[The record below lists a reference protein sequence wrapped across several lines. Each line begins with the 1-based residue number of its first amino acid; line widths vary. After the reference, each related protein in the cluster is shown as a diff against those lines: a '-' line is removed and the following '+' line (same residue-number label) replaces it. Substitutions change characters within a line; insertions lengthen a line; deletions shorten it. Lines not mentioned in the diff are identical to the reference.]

1 MQYQKKTIGREI
13 IVRRF
18 IYIIIFICIQIA
30 FCSCEYKLKA
40 FEFLYSEPQKIEIC
54 RYDRLESQYLT
65 TSDFSAF
72 QQMNTDYPMETRTLI
87 EDMLKLG
94 EVNDPEINKIFLT
107 FYQDS
112 TLQTLISDAES
123 QYANVDDLND
133 QFNKAFANL
142 QKIYPKILIPRIY
155 MQIGALDQSII
166 IGNSTIGISIDKYLG
181 EDYPLY
187 RKYYPETQRK
197 TMNRKNIVPDA
208 ICFYL
213 MSIHQMPNFDK
224 RPQIERD
231 IHLGKIMWLC
241 NKVLEGKAFDTK
253 FVKATEKYMRCHPKT
268 DIATFI
274 QNNDFSAI
282 IKHM

>member
-1 MQYQKKTIGREI
+1 MQIIFFSKFAISKKTIGREF

-30 FCSCEYKLKA
+30 FCSCEYKFKA
-40 FEFLYSEPQKIEIC
+40 FDFLYSEPQKIEIC

-65 TSDFSAF
+65 TSDFSAL

-133 QFNKAFANL
+133 QFNKAFTNL
-142 QKIYPKILIPRIY
+142 QKIYPKIVIPRIY

-231 IHLGKIMWLC
+231 IHLGK
-241 NKVLEGKAFDTK
+241 
-253 FVKATEKYMRCHPKT
+253 
-268 DIATFI
+268 
-274 QNNDFSAI
+274 
-282 IKHM
+282 

>member
-1 MQYQKKTIGREI
+1 
-13 IVRRF
+13 
-18 IYIIIFICIQIA
+18 
-30 FCSCEYKLKA
+30 
-40 FEFLYSEPQKIEIC
+40 
-54 RYDRLESQYLT
+54 
-65 TSDFSAF
+65 
-72 QQMNTDYPMETRTLI
+72 
-87 EDMLKLG
+87 MLKLG

-133 QFNKAFANL
+133 QFNKAFTNL
-142 QKIYPKILIPRIY
+142 QKIYPKIVIPRIY

-241 NKVLEGKAFDTK
+241 NKVLEEKAFDTK
-253 FVKATEKYMRCHPKT
+253 FVKVTEKYMR
-268 DIATFI
+268 
-274 QNNDFSAI
+274 
-282 IKHM
+282 